1 MFRDLF
7 IYFVYLGGEVLGGKS
22 ENSRRLRMKSRKL
35 KQFIGKGA
43 RRVKEAAGTQVGKA
57 VHKVKHS
64 KADTAHSE
72 ALNVSSDEE
81 LPDSLASSFVKTKSS
96 SSNKDSPHFTRLKL
110 VQDIAVH
117 VVRMFRAQILPVKGL
132 GH

>member
-1 MFRDLF
+1 
-7 IYFVYLGGEVLGGKS
+7 
-22 ENSRRLRMKSRKL
+22 MKSKRF

-43 RRVKEAAGTQVGKA
+43 RRVKEVAGSQVGKA

-64 KADTAHSE
+64 KIDNVHSE

-81 LPDSLASSFVKTKSS
+81 ISDSMASSFVKTKAS
-96 SSNKDSPHFTRLKL
+96 SSNKDSHLLTSRLKQ

-117 VVRMFRAQILPVKGL
+117 VVRNTAFMVKDNAAFMVKEEK
-132 GH
+132 